1 MVVFHW
7 ILWCLGIW
15 WVWIFGYLL
24 AGLFGTLWFSI
35 VVWWRFDLVFGGI
48 ASAVGFAVGVCPY
61 RLLVLADWWVDL
73 GGVRLALGLVW
84 LYVVLVVGSG
94 VYSSAWLDSGFG
106 CGLHFGWFLCS
117 FGFDDVFDDCWAL
130 LFGGSLCGCGLDAS
144 DVLFCL

>member
-1 MVVFHW
+1 MV
-7 ILWCLGIW
+7 
-15 WVWIFGYLL
+15 
-24 AGLFGTLWFSI
+24 
-35 VVWWRFDLVFGGI
+35 
-48 ASAVGFAVGVCPY
+48 
-61 RLLVLADWWVDL
+61 ADWWVDL

-117 FGFDDVFDDCWAL
+117 FGFDDAFDDCWIL
-130 LFGGSLCGCGLDAS
+130 VFGGSLCGCGLDAS

>member
-1 MVVFHW
+1 MVVFRW
-7 ILWCLGIW
+7 ILWCLG
-15 WVWIFGYLL
+15 FGGFGFSGICWL
-24 AGLFGTLWFSI
+24 GLFGTLWFSV

-84 LYVVLVVGSG
+84 LYVVLVFGSG

-117 FGFDDVFDDCWAL
+117 FGFDDAFDDCWIL
-130 LFGGSLCGCGLDAS
+130 VFGGSLCGCGLDAS